1 MAGRIH
7 KKYGSDESMGTL
19 SSSQRSPLYY
29 VESPQSL
36 DVEKLSI
43 HSNSVDFTP
52 SHSRGES
59 STSRYST
66 TWKKLD
72 EKNDENDEDDEDVHD
87 STHKYICCFFGFLLL
102 FALVCFILW
111 AVGRSFKPR
120 ANLEN
125 IVFKKLDV
133 QFGNDR
139 TEVPTYLLSL
149 NSTITMMYTNPATY
163 FGVHVTSTLL
173 QLRYYDLT
181 LASGQVHPLLS
192 LVTINLFVLR
202 CMRMHQ

>member
-1 MAGRIH
+1 MISIKKKYRANGGKRKAYIQIGLACYCYSFLNKAMAGRIH

-120 ANLEN
+120 ANLEVAFS
-125 IVFKKLDV
+125 I
-133 QFGNDR
+133 
-139 TEVPTYLLSL
+139 LS
-149 NSTITMMYTNPATY
+149 
-163 FGVHVTSTLL
+163 
-173 QLRYYDLT
+173 
-181 LASGQVHPLLS
+181 
-192 LVTINLFVLR
+192 
-202 CMRMHQ
+202 

>member
-43 HSNSVDFTP
+43 RSNSVDSTP
-52 SHSRGES
+52 THSYNHSRAES

-66 TWKKLD
+66 SWKKLD
-72 EKNDENDEDDEDVHD
+72 EKNDEKDEDEEVVHD
-87 STHKYICCFFGFLLL
+87 SIRKYICCFFGFVLL

-120 ANLEN
+120 ADLEVTFS
-125 IVFKKLDV
+125 I
-133 QFGNDR
+133 
-139 TEVPTYLLSL
+139 LS
-149 NSTITMMYTNPATY
+149 
-163 FGVHVTSTLL
+163 
-173 QLRYYDLT
+173 
-181 LASGQVHPLLS
+181 
-192 LVTINLFVLR
+192 
-202 CMRMHQ
+202 